1 MNISQTEITIED
13 NCIEENINN
22 IEDTKRNY
30 KIIKRALDI
39 IISGVGLVI
48 LFPFLLVIALTI
60 KIDSKGPVLFKHK
73 RIGKGGKTIYIYK
86 YRTMLPNAEEMIK
99 EFNDDQLKEFKE
111 NYKLKKDPR
120 ITRVGKFIRKYSI
133 DELPQFLNVL
143 KGDMSI
149 VGPRPALPEEVKNY
163 SLEEKK
169 RLNVPQGITCL
180 WQIYERDNPDFNV
193 QVKLDKE
200 YIKKRNILF
209 DIKLILLTIPN
220 ALSGKSAY

>member
-1 MNISQTEITIED
+1 MIADADKYLDELKDKNE
-13 NCIEENINN
+13 
-22 IEDTKRNY
+22 
-30 KIIKRALDI
+30 KIGNSFKIK
-39 IISGVGLVI
+39 
-48 LFPFLLVIALTI
+48 
-60 KIDSKGPVLFKHK
+60 
-73 RIGKGGKTIYIYK
+73 
-86 YRTMLPNAEEMIK
+86 N
-99 EFNDDQLKEFKE
+99 
-111 NYKLKKDPR
+111 DPR

>member
-1 MNISQTEITIED
+1 MITYEFV
-13 NCIEENINN
+13 
-22 IEDTKRNY
+22 KR
-30 KIIKRALDI
+30 LVDI
-39 IISGVGLVI
+39 VVSL
-48 LFPFLLVIALTI
+48 IALILLSPLFLIVAIFI
-60 KIDSKGPVLFKHK
+60 KIDSKGKVFYTQERVGQNQKKFK
-73 RIGKGGKTIYIYK
+73 IYK
-86 YRTMLPNAEEMIK
+86 FRSMIADADK
-99 EFNDDQLKEFKE
+99 YLDGLKDKNEKIGNSFKIK
-111 NYKLKKDPR
+111 NDPR

-149 VGPRPALPEEVKNY
+149 VGPRPTLPEEVKNY

>member
-1 MNISQTEITIED
+1 MITYEFV
-13 NCIEENINN
+13 
-22 IEDTKRNY
+22 KR
-30 KIIKRALDI
+30 LVDI
-39 IISGVGLVI
+39 VVSL
-48 LFPFLLVIALTI
+48 IALILLSPLFLIVAIFI
-60 KIDSKGPVLFKHK
+60 KIDSKGKVFYTQERVGQNQKKFK
-73 RIGKGGKTIYIYK
+73 IYK
-86 YRTMLPNAEEMIK
+86 FRSMIADADK
-99 EFNDDQLKEFKE
+99 YLDELKDKNEKIGNSFKIK
-111 NYKLKKDPR
+111 NDPR

>member
-1 MNISQTEITIED
+1 MITYEFV
-13 NCIEENINN
+13 
-22 IEDTKRNY
+22 KR
-30 KIIKRALDI
+30 LVDI
-39 IISGVGLVI
+39 VVSL
-48 LFPFLLVIALTI
+48 IALILLSPLFLIVAIFI
-60 KIDSKGPVLFKHK
+60 KIDSKGKVFYTQERVGQNQKKFK
-73 RIGKGGKTIYIYK
+73 IYK
-86 YRTMLPNAEEMIK
+86 FRSMIADADK
-99 EFNDDQLKEFKE
+99 YLDGLKDKNEKIGNSFKIK
-111 NYKLKKDPR
+111 NDPR

-200 YIKKRNILF
+200 YIKKRNMLF

>member
-1 MNISQTEITIED
+1 MITYEFV
-13 NCIEENINN
+13 
-22 IEDTKRNY
+22 KR
-30 KIIKRALDI
+30 LVDI
-39 IISGVGLVI
+39 VVSL
-48 LFPFLLVIALTI
+48 IALILLSPLFLIVAIFI
-60 KIDSKGPVLFKHK
+60 KIDSKGKVFYTQERVGQNQKKFK
-73 RIGKGGKTIYIYK
+73 IYK
-86 YRTMLPNAEEMIK
+86 FRSMIADADK
-99 EFNDDQLKEFKE
+99 YLDGLKDKNEKIGNSFKIK
-111 NYKLKKDPR
+111 NDPR

-200 YIKKRNILF
+200 YIKKRNIFF

>member
-1 MNISQTEITIED
+1 MITYEFV
-13 NCIEENINN
+13 
-22 IEDTKRNY
+22 KR
-30 KIIKRALDI
+30 LVDI
-39 IISGVGLVI
+39 VVSL
-48 LFPFLLVIALTI
+48 IALILLSPLFLIVAIFI
-60 KIDSKGPVLFKHK
+60 KIDSKGKVFYTQERVGQNQKKFK
-73 RIGKGGKTIYIYK
+73 IYK
-86 YRTMLPNAEEMIK
+86 FRSMIADADK
-99 EFNDDQLKEFKE
+99 YLDGLKDKNEKIGNSFKIK
-111 NYKLKKDPR
+111 NDPR

>member
-1 MNISQTEITIED
+1 MITYEFV
-13 NCIEENINN
+13 
-22 IEDTKRNY
+22 KR
-30 KIIKRALDI
+30 LVDI
-39 IISGVGLVI
+39 VVSL
-48 LFPFLLVIALTI
+48 IALILLSPLFLIVAIFI
-60 KIDSKGPVLFKHK
+60 KIDSKGKVFYTQERVGQNQKKFK
-73 RIGKGGKTIYIYK
+73 IYK
-86 YRTMLPNAEEMIK
+86 FRSMIADADK
-99 EFNDDQLKEFKE
+99 YLDELKDKNEKIGNSFKIK
-111 NYKLKKDPR
+111 NDPR

-200 YIKKRNILF
+200 YIKKKIYY
-209 DIKLILLTIPN
+209 LILSLF
-220 ALSGKSAY
+220 Y